1 MPPLSNQSILGQPP
15 LLHQPIEQP
24 PRQHQRYQA
33 PRRNVSP
40 NFTPGKILSLM
51 VIVII
56 VEFLDIELLIV
67 LKEKMLNLELDL
79 IECQM

>member
-1 MPPLSNQSILGQPP
+1 MTPLPTRSILG
-15 LLHQPIEQP
+15 QP
-24 PRQHQRYQA
+24 PRQHQRYQP
-33 PRRNVSP
+33 PRRNASS

-67 LKEKMLNLELDL
+67 LKEKMLNLDL
-79 IECQM
+79 LECQI